1 MFQYKIIHNILLYG
15 YRLYMM
21 KILNSPLCNYSN
33 LLETLSRMLL
43 ELNTVHDFRVKA
55 KSWWNLQLK
64 YISGAPAART
74 APKLGAI
81 PI

>member
-21 KILNSPLCNYSN
+21 KILNSSLCNYSN

-43 ELNTVHDFRVKA
+43 ELNTKHDFRVKA
-55 KSWWNLQLK
+55 ISW
-64 YISGAPAART
+64 
-74 APKLGAI
+74 
-81 PI
+81 